1 MQPGQLSAQSV
12 DENYDQADLREMV
25 GQMLMVSFNPNSEYA
40 DTLHTDITQRNLGGV
55 LLFAFHVENPSG
67 LNQLTA
73 ELHQKADTPLF
84 MAIDQEGGEVARLNG
99 NNGFEDTYTAEELGD
114 MDSEQTTRNQAA
126 MMADWL
132 DEGGINVNLA
142 PVVDV
147 NINPD
152 SPVIG
157 GMERSFSDDPE
168 AVTRHASW
176 FIDEFEQRDIITA
189 LKHFPGHGSADV
201 DSHEGFTDITQS
213 WEQSELDPYEQLLDQ
228 DFPGMIMPGHLFH
241 EEMDSEHPVTL
252 SEEILREKLR
262 DELSYD
268 GVIIT
273 DGMFMGAIQE
283 YYGFFESV
291 KLAINAGVDILLYS
305 NNAYEE
311 QSLVRQV
318 VDYVEDEVQNGNIS
332 AQTIENSYHRIM
344 EMKEEYLQTETSIIA
359 ESSEVPEEFNLT
371 NYPNP
376 FNPATTISFELPH
389 QEEVMLEVYDIQGR
403 KIENLADGPLEAGTH
418 TFEFDGSN
426 LSTGVY
432 FYQLST
438 PDNRLTQK
446 MTLIR

>member
-1 MQPGQLSAQSV
+1 M
-12 DENYDQADLREMV
+12 
-25 GQMLMVSFNPNSEYA
+25 
-40 DTLHTDITQRNLGGV
+40 
-55 LLFAFHVENPSG
+55 
-67 LNQLTA
+67 
-73 ELHQKADTPLF
+73 
-84 MAIDQEGGEVARLNG
+84 
-99 NNGFEDTYTAEELGD
+99 
-114 MDSEQTTRNQAA
+114 
-126 MMADWL
+126 
-132 DEGGINVNLA
+132 
-142 PVVDV
+142 
-147 NINPD
+147 
-152 SPVIG
+152 
-157 GMERSFSDDPE
+157 
-168 AVTRHASW
+168 
-176 FIDEFEQRDIITA
+176 
-189 LKHFPGHGSADV
+189 KHFPGHGSADV